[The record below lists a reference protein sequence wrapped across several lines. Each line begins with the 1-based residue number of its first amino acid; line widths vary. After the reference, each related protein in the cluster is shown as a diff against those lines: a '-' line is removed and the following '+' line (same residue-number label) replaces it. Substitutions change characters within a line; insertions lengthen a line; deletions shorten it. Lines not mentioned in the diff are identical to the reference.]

1 MNPEVD
7 ACGRLRF
14 HGDDAVELLMRG
26 IDLTGVLIEE
36 TAEISQYNQ
45 ACREH
50 DKTAAIIPPI
60 TAGEAP
66 ESDTARRI
74 ATWFIPEEFRNIAVR
89 EQLLAMC
96 ERDAE
101 IARVNQE
108 MDMFEARGL
117 VPVLRLM
124 FFLVDHCRRHG
135 IVWGV
140 GRGSSVASYC
150 LFLIGVHKCDSLH
163 HNLDITEFLR

>member
-1 MNPEVD
+1 
-7 ACGRLRF
+7 
-14 HGDDAVELLMRG
+14 MRG
-26 IDLTGVLIEE
+26 HDLTTLALESSD
-36 TAEISQYNQ
+36 EIAQYNQ
-45 ACREH
+45 ACRDH
-50 DKTAAIIPPI
+50 NKPAALIPAI
-60 TAGEAP
+60 TTP
-66 ESDTARRI
+66 ELSPEQDTERRI
-74 ATWFIPEEFRNIAVR
+74 ATWFIPDEFRTIKVR

-96 ERDAE
+96 QRDDE
-101 IARVNQE
+101 IARVSLE

-124 FFLVDHCRRHG
+124 FFLVDHCRKEG

-150 LFLIGVHKCDSLH
+150 LFLIGVHKCDSLY

>member
-1 MNPEVD
+1 
-7 ACGRLRF
+7 
-14 HGDDAVELLMRG
+14 MRG
-26 IDLTGVLIEE
+26 LDLTTLLIEE
-36 TAEISQYNQ
+36 TAAITQYNQ

-50 DKTAAIIPPI
+50 DKTAVVIPPI
-60 TAGEAP
+60 SPSDSP

-74 ATWFIPEEFRNIAVR
+74 ATWFVPEEFQTIAVR

-96 ERDAE
+96 EREAE
-101 IARVNQE
+101 TIRVNQE

-124 FFLVDHCRRHG
+124 FFLVDHCRKHG
-135 IVWGV
+135 ILWGV

-163 HNLDITEFLR
+163 YNLDITEFLR